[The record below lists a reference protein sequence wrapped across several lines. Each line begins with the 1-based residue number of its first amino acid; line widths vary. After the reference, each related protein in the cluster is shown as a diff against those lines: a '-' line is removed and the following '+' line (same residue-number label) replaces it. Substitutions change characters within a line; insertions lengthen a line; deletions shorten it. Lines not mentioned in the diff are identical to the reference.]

1 MKERG
6 QTWRSE
12 SDVNP
17 RLKAAVGR
25 VCGRAGPS
33 ILDNKLVVQ
42 YEVFNQSSIGI
53 GVLRGRAPPSAVPVK
68 IATNY
73 IKWSC
78 VAHGIEYSGEVR

>member
-1 MKERG
+1 MKEGG

-17 RLKAAVGR
+17 RLKATVGR

-33 ILDNKLVVQ
+33 VLDNKLVVQ

-53 GVLRGRAPPSAVPVK
+53 GLLRGWAPPSVVPIK
-68 IATNY
+68 IAPN
-73 IKWSC
+73 
-78 VAHGIEYSGEVR
+78 